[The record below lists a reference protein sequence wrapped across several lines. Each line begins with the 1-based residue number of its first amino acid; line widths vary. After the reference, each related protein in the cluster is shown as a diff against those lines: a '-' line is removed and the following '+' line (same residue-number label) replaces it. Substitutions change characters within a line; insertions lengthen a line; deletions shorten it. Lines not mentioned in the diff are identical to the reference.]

1 MDYIRNLASDLL
13 NLEVNTIIK
22 DNTTSGK
29 MPAKKR
35 IALLEIADM
44 YREKLVQYGVCEYAT
59 QENTDTSNNQLIKW
73 RFGGEFSFKEI
84 KNFAEKEV
92 GLIHKKIDEPSITE
106 VKKKALEGKLKI
118 LNRIVR
124 QSSSMIGMFKIR
136 RLTFKV
142 SKETSKN
149 DDGLFNTFY
158 KGGEQ
163 KDYQPF
169 VSQMKSATWNNDI
182 SLSDINSSDDIQLAP
197 DQITLIRK
205 AWEIGTQQVLLQT
218 IIQLDGDV
226 TSYLTHEFL
235 RQPEDSKRML
245 LNLHNDAIG
254 TSTAFWSTL
263 FNTVSNLAGKAFS
276 KIFSS

>member
-59 QENTDTSNNQLIKW
+59 REKSDTPNHKLIKW

-92 GLIHKKIDEPSITE
+92 SAIHEKIDEPNITE
-106 VKKKALEGKLKI
+106 AKKKAFEGKLKI

-136 RLTFKV
+136 RHTFKV
-142 SKETSKN
+142 SEESENSK
-149 DDGLFNTFY
+149 GLFPSFY
-158 KGGEQ
+158 KGEEQ
-163 KDYQPF
+163 EDYQPF
-169 VSQMKSATWNNDI
+169 LSQVKSAIWNNDI
-182 SLSDINSSDDIQLAP
+182 SLADINSSDDIQLSP